1 MLLRIGL
8 FISETNRSTRYVLC
22 SYVLY
27 THAHARPSGAR
38 FARQQTQPNARAR
51 PLVAATTQRLPST
64 GTDGAHSIGLAR
76 PSVDP
81 SAAAARVPPLMAQKM
96 RQHIGHGALE
106 LKSG

>member
-1 MLLRIGL
+1 MYYVV
-8 FISETNRSTRYVLC
+8 TYYTRTR
-22 SYVLY
+22 
-27 THAHARPSGAR
+27 THAHPSGAR
-38 FARQQTQPNARAR
+38 FARLQTQPNARAR